1 MRKFMILTLFVL
13 LLSGCTILERGNY
26 EENKE
31 GYVFSNGLVTTYRT
45 NFEGK
50 LEVFLI
56 DQTNSFFEA
65 ITIADIDL
73 TELDD
78 FSLVNETDL
87 ITCGVTE
94 VTSMPKFIK
103 VGDKSYVYNIS
114 NNGDCSYDEY
124 TFHALGYTSLT
135 EYTVSEVSPVENDY
149 ITLFRNPDFYVNPFD
164 NIVFIE
170 NIEYNAGL
178 ITWEKSIFSPVPMS
192 IRQEG
197 NMFNDNQEFFDQI
210 RILENYLLV
219 NQSINLLVLKTDY
232 DPLVDNTIWSEE
244 TIEKLGRDNDVIK
257 KVKLENCADIL
268 EIITDTLSRLGMFN

>member
-1 MRKFMILTLFVL
+1 MRKIMILALFIL
-13 LLSGCTILERGNY
+13 FLSGCTILERGNY
-26 EENKE
+26 EENKV
-31 GYVFSNGLVTTYRT
+31 GYVFSKGLVTTYRT

-56 DQTNSFFEA
+56 DKTNSFFEA

-73 TELDD
+73 SELNE
-78 FSLVNETDL
+78 FSIVNEADL
-87 ITCGVTE
+87 LTCGVTE
-94 VTSMPKFIK
+94 VISLPKFIK
-103 VGDKSYVYNIS
+103 VSDKSYVYNIS

-124 TFHALGYTSLT
+124 TFHALGYTDET
-135 EYTVSEVSPVENDY
+135 DYIIEEVSPIENDY
-149 ITLFRNPDFYVNPFD
+149 ITLFRDPDFYVNPFD
-164 NIVFIE
+164 DIVFIE

-178 ITWEKSIFSPVPMS
+178 ITWEKSLFSPVPMS
-192 IRQEG
+192 LRQEG
-197 NMFNDNQEFFDQI
+197 NMFNDNQAFFEQI

-232 DPLVDNTIWSEE
+232 DPNVDNTIWSEE

-257 KVKLENCADIL
+257 KVKLENCDDIL